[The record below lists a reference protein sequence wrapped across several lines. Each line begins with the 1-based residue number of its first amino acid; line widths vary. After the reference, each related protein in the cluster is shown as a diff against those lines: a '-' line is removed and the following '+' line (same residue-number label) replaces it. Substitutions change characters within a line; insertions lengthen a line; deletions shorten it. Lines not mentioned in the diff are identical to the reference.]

1 MSKIIV
7 SRTSVGYSIIEQV
20 FKRHMA
26 LLEDAVTRYNK
37 LLESGPYRDLAWA
50 EALHERME
58 TSRLTTAGR
67 LICPFLRPNFI
78 SKRQYDSLVKTG
90 ESLIGAIDRME
101 QMVLGSPALLA
112 RLELLPAEKMLAS
125 IDPGYQALE
134 VAARLDSHLSN
145 GTLHF
150 VQYNADSPSGAGYA
164 DALADLFHDVP
175 PMKEFRKRYTL
186 ARTGSRKHLLQAL
199 LKSYKQFGGAK
210 KPNIAIV
217 EFRPAYHSGQSEY
230 ELFRDFFREEGY
242 SVEIVSPE
250 QLEYRNGV
258 LHKGSFEIDIVYRRL
273 GVQEFLIRFDL
284 AHPLVQA
291 YRDRAVCVVNS
302 FRSELAHKKAMFG
315 LLTDESLTARFPIAE
330 RKAIREHVPW
340 TRLVAAT
347 KTTYGDGTTVDLPE
361 FITQNRERL
370 ALKPNDDYSDLHTY
384 FGWEMDAAGWDRA
397 LKQAMRAPYV
407 VQERVEPVRSV
418 FPLMTFGHLEFREMQ
433 VDVHPHAYLG
443 KVQGCSSWLSTGKTG
458 FSSAAGIVPTFILE
472 SKS

>member
-1 MSKIIV
+1 MS
-7 SRTSVGYSIIEQV
+7 
-20 FKRHMA
+20 
-26 LLEDAVTRYNK
+26 LLDEAVTKYNK

-58 TSRLTTAGR
+58 SDKLSAGGR

-78 SKRQYDSLVKTG
+78 SRRQYDSLVKSG
-90 ESLIGAIDRME
+90 EALICAIDRME
-101 QMVLGSPALLA
+101 QMVLANPGLLA

-134 VAARLDSHLSN
+134 VAARLDTHLFN
-145 GTLHF
+145 GHLHF

-164 DALADLFHDVP
+164 DALAGLFWDTP
-175 PMKEFRKRYTL
+175 PMKEIRKKYALTK
-186 ARTGSRKHLLQAL
+186 TGSRKHLLQAL
-199 LKSYKQFGGAK
+199 LKSYKQFGGTK

-230 ELFRDFFREEGY
+230 ELFRDYFREEGY
-242 SVEIVSPE
+242 NVEIVSPE
-250 QLEYRNGV
+250 QLEYRNRV
-258 LHKGSFEIDIVYRRL
+258 LRKGSYEIHLVYRRL

-284 AHPLVQA
+284 GHPLVQA
-291 YRDRAVCVVNS
+291 YRDRSVCVVNS

-315 LLTDESLTARFPIAE
+315 LLTDESLTAKFPAAE

-347 KTTYGDGTTVDLPE
+347 KTTYGEKTIDLPE

-384 FGWEMDAAGWDRA
+384 LGWEMDASEWERA

-418 FPLMTFGHLEFREMQ
+418 FPLMSFGHLEFREMQ

-443 KVQGCSSWLSTGKTG
+443 KVQGCSSFLSTGRSG
-458 FSSAAGIVPTFILE
+458 FSSAAGIVPTFIVDP
-472 SKS
+472 KA